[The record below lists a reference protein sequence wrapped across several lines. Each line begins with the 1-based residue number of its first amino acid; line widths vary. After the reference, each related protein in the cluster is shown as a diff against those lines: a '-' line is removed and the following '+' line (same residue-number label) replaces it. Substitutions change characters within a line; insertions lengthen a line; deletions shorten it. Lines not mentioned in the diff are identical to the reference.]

1 MKKFLRFVMEWK
13 TGACFLFTGM
23 VILYL
28 IFCLIL
34 GETTVT
40 VPLLWTLVLVSAA
53 GTLIQT
59 LCFTQLILKRIRYTW
74 RLTLFCLL
82 FFPVL
87 AVVAWAFQWFPMDGG
102 SWLVSA
108 GIFLLIFLVMTAG
121 FEIYFR
127 ATGRRYDGL
136 LGQYRKE
143 REEEKE

>member
-13 TGACFLFTGM
+13 TGACFLFTGT

-28 IFCLIL
+28 VFCLIL

-59 LCFTQLILKRIRYTW
+59 LCFTQLILKRMRYTW

-87 AVVAWAFQWFPMDGG
+87 AVVAWAFQWFPMEEGH
-102 SWLVSA
+102 WLVFI
-108 GIFLLIFLVMTAG
+108 GIFLLIFVVMTAG

-143 REEEKE
+143 REEGKE